1 MFVWTTHP
9 LPETKSVSERLHR
22 KLRQSELELSI
33 EASQTKDI
41 KLSRSAHLLY
51 LLAASLESSRQISR
65 QSRHFYS
72 GFSA

>member
-9 LPETKSVSERLHR
+9 LPETKSAIERLHR

-33 EASQTKDI
+33 AASQTKDI

-65 QSRHFYS
+65 HFYS